1 MEYSKNPVLLFDG
14 VCNLCNASVQFI
26 IRRDKKAFFK
36 FAPLQSAF
44 GRKICESNQLNQNEL
59 ETVILLQGGKVYTK
73 STAGLQIVKRLDGL
87 WPLLYIFIIIPAFV
101 RNPVYDF
108 IAWGRYKWFGKRD
121 SCMIPDPELRSRFIQ
136 D

>member
-1 MEYSKNPVLLFDG
+1 MEDSKNLVLLFDG

-36 FAPLQSAF
+36 FAPLQSEF
-44 GRKICESNQLNQNEL
+44 GRKICERNQLNQNEI
-59 ETVILLQGGKVYTK
+59 ETVILLAEGKVYTK
-73 STAGLQIVKRLDGL
+73 SAAGLQIVKKLGGL
-87 WPLLYIFIIIPAFV
+87 WPLLYVFIIIPAFL
-101 RNPVYDF
+101 RDPVYDF
-108 IAWGRYKWFGKRD
+108 IARSRYKWFGKRD